1 MPISPVAGVWRTFSP
16 QQKTSGHCN
25 RLDSE
30 WSRAFEI
37 LHEIMRSLIESFCY
51 SVWMVWWVFNIFIGD
66 IFTRA
71 THLVT
76 TSQQYLWIIPEWR
89 NKIEKRI
96 EVPTDNNDDLF
107 NIFIF
112 NKISGAINNRRKN
125 IINSMARNAIARSTY
140 LWVAGRVFSLHVM
153 RVKRAWVALTYYI
166 YILLLPNDANDVAK
180 NTKINDVAEQKPQN
194 RQKKSNV
201 TFVIGRSIQLINNV
215 LSRHLSL
222 VCIRKF
228 FGT

>member
-30 WSRAFEI
+30 FEI

-51 SVWMVWWVFNIFIGD
+51 SVWTAWWVLNIFIGD

-89 NKIEKRI
+89 NKNEKRA

-112 NKISGAINNRRKN
+112 NKISGAMNNRRKN

-153 RVKRAWVALTYYI
+153 RVKRGLSRAN
-166 YILLLPNDANDVAK
+166 ILHLHLAVAK
-180 NTKINDVAEQKPQN
+180 RCKRRSKKHQN
-194 RQKKSNV
+194 KWRCRTEAPKQTEKV
-201 TFVIGRSIQLINNV
+201 ECHV
-215 LSRHLSL
+215 RHWTLNSAY
-222 VCIRKF
+222 K
-228 FGT
+228 